1 MCAYVFKQ
9 IFMTPQ
15 TVLVA
20 EDEDEIRDL
29 LDQWLRPLGHTVHTV
44 RNATEGL
51 KVAGAHRID
60 LLVTDILMPDGDGLT
75 LIEGLRKTQ
84 AAVRILA
91 ISGGGRYM
99 DGHDYL
105 RIAKGFGADAAIMKP
120 FNRVQFLQALA
131 SALAPRETPPV

>member
-1 MCAYVFKQ
+1 
-9 IFMTPQ
+9 MTPQ
-15 TVLVA
+15 TVLIA

-29 LDQWLRPLGHTVHTV
+29 LEQWLRPMGHVVHAV

-51 KVAGAHRID
+51 KLAGSHRID

-84 AAVRILA
+84 PAVRILA

-99 DGHDYL
+99 NGGDYL

-120 FNRVQFLQALA
+120 FNRAQFLQALA
-131 SALAPRETPPV
+131 GALAARDNAAT